1 MAIASRFL
9 AVALIVFLVLIVGGV
24 ALQIFLSR
32 RKSKWLGLILPLL
45 TFLYALALTL
55 NVTSIDG
62 AFPWG
67 ALLAAF
73 LLGNIPTLVLLA
85 IYWAAREKLR
95 VKDQIDKMNID
106 DL

>member
-9 AVALIVFLVLIVGGV
+9 TVALIVFLVLIVGGV

-85 IYWAAREKLR
+85 IYWATREKFR
-95 VKDQIDKMNID
+95 VRDQIDKMNID

>member
-9 AVALIVFLVLIVGGV
+9 AVALIVFLVLLVGGV

-85 IYWAAREKLR
+85 IYWAVREKFR
-95 VKDQIDKMNID
+95 VRDQIDKMNID

>member
-55 NVTSIDG
+55 NVTSIDS

-67 ALLAAF
+67 ALLATF

-85 IYWAAREKLR
+85 IYWAAREKFR
-95 VKDQIDKMNID
+95 VRDQIDKMNID

>member
-85 IYWAAREKLR
+85 IYWATREKFR
-95 VKDQIDKMNID
+95 VRDQIDKMNID

>member
-85 IYWAAREKLR
+85 IYWAARER
-95 VKDQIDKMNID
+95 YRTRDQMDKMKID